1 VSRGPAD
8 PRAAALG
15 AAAGVGAATLGLVL
29 AAVTGGPYLTSGDVN
44 GWLVLFALGLLGALV
59 ASPFLIESLISS
71 SRDDVEARWD
81 LALPL
86 WGAAALAVGGI
97 GLLVGLASGFSG
109 DSLGGSA
116 GLIAVIESG
125 LVVLTLAALI
135 LAG

>member
-15 AAAGVGAATLGLVL
+15 AAAGVGVAMAGLLL
-29 AAVTGGPYLTSGDVN
+29 AAITGGPYLTSGDVN

-59 ASPFLIESLISS
+59 AAPFLIESLISS

-86 WGAAALAVGGI
+86 WGAVALAVGGI
-97 GLLVGLASGFSG
+97 GLLVGLSGDFSG
-109 DSLGGSA
+109 DSLAGSA

>member
-1 VSRGPAD
+1 VTRGPAD
-8 PRAAALG
+8 PRASALG
-15 AAAGVGAATLGLVL
+15 AAAGIGAAILGLAL
-29 AAVTGGPYLTSGDVN
+29 AAITGGPYLTSGDVN
-44 GWLVLFALGLLGALV
+44 GWLILYALGLLGALV
-59 ASPFLIESLISS
+59 AAPFLIESLISA

-86 WGAAALAVGGI
+86 WGAVALAVGAI
-97 GLLVGLASGFSG
+97 GLLIGLAGGFDG

-135 LAG
+135 LSG